1 VCLETPLQH
10 DIPEGVEEKLTMR
23 SPVWLLPPN
32 NTRPSLR
39 VSGRSI
45 MILNVNHKFARAN
58 QEKISEN
65 MLYCRDFNHHNKD
78 PHQSDVQELERGRR
92 TSG

>member
-1 VCLETPLQH
+1 MCLETPLQH

-23 SPVWLLPPN
+23 SPVWFLPPN
-32 NTRPSLR
+32 NTRPSLGR
-39 VSGRSI
+39 RSI

-65 MLYCRDFNHHNKD
+65 MLYCGGLNYRNK
-78 PHQSDVQELERGRR
+78 EF
-92 TSG
+92 TIA